1 MKVTVLASGSK
12 GNSIYIEGDGGALL
26 VDAGI
31 SSRRIRS
38 SVAECGGDISR
49 VEGLCITHEHSDHIK
64 GVDVF
69 TRQCPMTVFGT
80 GGTLAGVK
88 ETLKSPETADL
99 HRILPGDTFETET
112 FSVTPFSTSHDAAD
126 PTGFCISDGE
136 VTVGVCTDTGMV
148 TPAMMTYLSR
158 CDALVLESNHCPVML
173 ENGPYPVFLKRRI
186 ADKNRGHLSNR
197 AAANVLCELCSD
209 LSSVVLAH
217 LSEEN
222 NTPEKALGTAR
233 ETLALFSHD
242 VELEI
247 GLQHAVTRTI
257 EV

>member
-1 MKVTVLASGSK
+1 
-12 GNSIYIEGDGGALL
+12 
-26 VDAGI
+26 
-31 SSRRIRS
+31 
-38 SVAECGGDISR
+38 
-49 VEGLCITHEHSDHIK
+49 
-64 GVDVF
+64 
-69 TRQCPMTVFGT
+69 
-80 GGTLAGVK
+80 
-88 ETLKSPETADL
+88 
-99 HRILPGDTFETET
+99 
-112 FSVTPFSTSHDAAD
+112 
-126 PTGFCISDGE
+126 
-136 VTVGVCTDTGMV
+136 
-148 TPAMMTYLSR
+148 MMDYLSR

-197 AAANVLCELCSD
+197 AASNVLSELCSD
-209 LSSVVLAH
+209 LSAAVLAH

-242 VELEI
+242 VELEV